1 MPQKQSV
8 PTILGLDILSN
19 LNEKIQ
25 FLICTFGIIIFY
37 LIYGYTQ
44 EWIFSNPGFKPFGW
58 YLTFVQFLLYAIL
71 SKIENLVSSCS
82 RNIEKRQ
89 STTQLLQE
97 KDKNEQ
103 DLSDRDH
110 PELSESHN
118 HSNSVSEQDNLE
130 DPSKIPY
137 KLYALI
143 AFLTVGTIGCSNTSL
158 AFLNYP
164 TQVIF
169 KCCKLI
175 PVMIGGIFIQRKKY
189 GILDFFA
196 AVLMTIGLIFFTLA
210 DVSVEPNFDYRGI
223 LLISTA
229 LFFDATIGNVQE
241 KTMKAL
247 KRSNTEMIYYSYL
260 YGAGYLFIGLIVSN
274 NFLEPFLFCLKN
286 ENGLNL
292 YLQIFLFSLSGY
304 IGLQFVLALVRLFS
318 AYLAITVTTFRKA
331 LSMIVSFIF
340 FEKPFTMQFVWS
352 GLIAI
357 SGVVLNGLMKGKSPK
372 QQVKLFND
380 VVFCFLPVL
389 KFLVKVS
396 EDERI
401 GLKGEEVV

>member
-1 MPQKQSV
+1 
-8 PTILGLDILSN
+8 
-19 LNEKIQ
+19 
-25 FLICTFGIIIFY
+25 
-37 LIYGYTQ
+37 
-44 EWIFSNPGFKPFGW
+44 
-58 YLTFVQFLLYAIL
+58 
-71 SKIENLVSSCS
+71 
-82 RNIEKRQ
+82 
-89 STTQLLQE
+89 
-97 KDKNEQ
+97 
-103 DLSDRDH
+103 
-110 PELSESHN
+110 
-118 HSNSVSEQDNLE
+118 
-130 DPSKIPY
+130 
-137 KLYALI
+137 
-143 AFLTVGTIGCSNTSL
+143 
-158 AFLNYP
+158 
-164 TQVIF
+164 
-169 KCCKLI
+169 
-175 PVMIGGIFIQRKKY
+175 
-189 GILDFFA
+189 
-196 AVLMTIGLIFFTLA
+196 MTIGLIFFTLA

-380 VVFCFLPVL
+380 VLFCFLPVL

-396 EDERI
+396 EDERN